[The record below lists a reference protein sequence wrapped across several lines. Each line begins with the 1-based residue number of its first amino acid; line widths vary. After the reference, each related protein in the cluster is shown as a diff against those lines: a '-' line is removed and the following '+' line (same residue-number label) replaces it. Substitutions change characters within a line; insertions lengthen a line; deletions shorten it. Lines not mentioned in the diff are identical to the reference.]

1 MTVRNSFHKEMAND
15 FNPGLF
21 LERISYANS
30 LFKEGIT
37 RRELT
42 ILKPTWGCRDVKVR
56 FHRNHSF
63 EHVVAASAAWAG
75 YARMSIKFQEAPYD
89 DALSMNVSGED
100 PDLEVIWYDVEAIQA
115 RLGHEMLEWLKGRI
129 NALRAS
135 TTAPILVVLVG
146 LGVEQEREL
155 TVASKSLPGVRIA
168 PVCDMLG
175 SVRTPFDSRLA
186 KISGARLSEEANLA
200 LAKHMACR
208 WLPAMLTP
216 RIKAVVVDLDQTIY
230 SGVLGEDGV
239 SVTLTP
245 AHASLQALLL
255 KLKESGMFLAVVSK
269 NEPADVDMLFAK
281 RPDFPLRLE
290 DFSAN
295 EISWGSKSESISKV
309 CQKLRIDPSAVLF
322 IDDNP
327 GELAEVSG
335 RLPGI
340 ELIHAGADVCRT
352 ARELEFYPGLW
363 SWGVSSDDILRVAD
377 LGAEAA
383 RKRIRDRS
391 SDQVEYLRELAPEI
405 DLWMNPESLVSRL
418 AELSQKTNQFN
429 LSLRRLDELKVNE
442 YVKDAGRFAVGIGLR
457 DSLTDSGIIAAMFGR
472 IDDDKVIVD
481 EWVISCRALGRGLE
495 GLMASSALDA
505 AAGSRKTAL
514 FSYGLG
520 PRNNPAREWLAQ
532 VSGGSMEAEGSLRIN
547 LPLLSGIANMP
558 VRINIHGNERPD
570 HS

>member
-1 MTVRNSFHKEMAND
+1 MANN
-15 FNPGLF
+15 FNASGF

-30 LFKEGIT
+30 LFKEGVT
-37 RRELT
+37 RRELA

-75 YARMSIKFQEAPYD
+75 YAKMSIKWQEAPYD
-89 DALSMNVSGED
+89 DALSMNVSGEE
-100 PDLEVIWYDVEAIQA
+100 PDLEVIWYDVEAIHV
-115 RLGHEMLEWLKGRI
+115 RLGNEMLEWLKGRI
-129 NALRAS
+129 KALRAS
-135 TTAPILVVLVG
+135 TTAPVLVVLVG
-146 LGVEQEREL
+146 LMVEQEREL
-155 TVASKSLPGVRIA
+155 AEASKSLPGVRIA
-168 PVCDMLG
+168 PVCDVLG
-175 SVRTPFDSRLA
+175 SLRTPFDSRLA

-200 LAKHMACR
+200 LAKHLACR
-208 WLPAMLTP
+208 WLPAILTP
-216 RIKAVVVDLDQTIY
+216 RIKAVAVDLDQTIY

-245 AHASLQALLL
+245 AHASLQASLRS
-255 KLKESGMFLAVVSK
+255 LKESGIFLAVVSK

-281 RPDFPLRLE
+281 RSDFPLRIS

-295 EISWGSKSESISKV
+295 EIGWVSKSESISKV
-309 CQKLRIDPSAVLF
+309 CQKLRIDHSAVLF

-335 RLPGI
+335 RFPGI

-352 ARELEFYPGLW
+352 VRQLEFYPGLW

-377 LGAEAA
+377 LGAEAT
-383 RKRIRDRS
+383 RKSIRDSS
-391 SDQVEYLRELAPEI
+391 SDQIAYLRELAPKV
-405 DLWMNPESLVSRL
+405 DLWVNPESLVGRL

-429 LSLRRLDELKVNE
+429 LSLRRLDEFKVNE
-442 YVKDAGRFAVGIGLR
+442 YVKDAGRFAVGIGLSDR
-457 DSLTDSGIIAAMFGR
+457 LTDSGIIAGMFGR

-495 GLMASSALDA
+495 NLMASSALDA
-505 AAGSRKTAL
+505 VAGSRKTAL
-514 FSYGLG
+514 ISCRLG
-520 PRNNPAREWLAQ
+520 PRNNPAREWLAK
-532 VSGGSMEAEGSLRIN
+532 VSGDSMQAEGTHQVN
-547 LPLLSGIANMP
+547 LPLLSGIADMP
-558 VRINIHGNERPD
+558 VRINIHGNERPK